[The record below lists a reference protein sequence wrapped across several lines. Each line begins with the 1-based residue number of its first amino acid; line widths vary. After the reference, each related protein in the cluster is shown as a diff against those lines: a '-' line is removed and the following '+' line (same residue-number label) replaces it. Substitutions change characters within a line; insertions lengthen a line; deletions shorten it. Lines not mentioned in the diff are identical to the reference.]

1 MKRPKS
7 VLWDVCYIRLFLIV
21 LLIAFHAFY
30 HTPLPLVVPADAVPW
45 LGFAL
50 TLLCSLLI
58 THFALKS
65 RVGRFLLG

>member
-1 MKRPKS
+1 
-7 VLWDVCYIRLFLIV
+7 
-21 LLIAFHAFY
+21 
-30 HTPLPLVVPADAVPW
+30 VPW